1 MFRVSTNGRFSVP
14 FSPWRKRL
22 VRWRRLSRCG
32 ILTRVT
38 ADRNLKYYL
47 IEVDIVKLYGV
58 ILVQIFKSAKLTIRL
73 RRGTSVSLLNCASY
87 ALPRADAGHRIFHS
101 QFWNAGVTTNHSMTN

>member
-1 MFRVSTNGRFSVP
+1 MFRVSTNGLFSVL
-14 FSPWRKRL
+14 FSLWRKRL

-32 ILTRVT
+32 MLTPLT
-38 ADRNLKYYL
+38 AGWNLKYYL
-47 IEVDIVKLYGV
+47 KEVNTVKLYGA
-58 ILVQIFKSAKLTIRL
+58 ILVQIFKGAKLTIRL